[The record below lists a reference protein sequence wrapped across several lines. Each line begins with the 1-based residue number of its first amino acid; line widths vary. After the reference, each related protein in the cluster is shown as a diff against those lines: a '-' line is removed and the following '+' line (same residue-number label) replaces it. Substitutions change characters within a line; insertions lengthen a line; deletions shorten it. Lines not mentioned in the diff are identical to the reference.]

1 MNFLRSTFLKTVALT
16 CAVFLMTACQSETPA
31 MTPAEA
37 KRVANLTDRMTT
49 RCVGRY
55 LIDLPEQFVLNSS
68 SITQIE
74 GVSIEAT
81 PMSRTDFDARLQRR
95 KTALEREKIDAEET
109 PSLTEIRKL
118 PEGIGLVFNRS
129 RTGSS
134 AALRAWELVSWSNNI
149 SFTMTIESTNT
160 TLSNYAYPEDQK
172 RDNVEESLVRLF
184 DLYKRTRPRHD
195 TEIPS
200 EPGVCFANGFVQ
212 GPPTDEEW
220 IDMNHHWKG
229 VPDVYFSF
237 NSNSSI
243 GPEGDTLMQRD
254 KVEEAL
260 AREGGKTL
268 RKGTRNVNG
277 LMFEEWLM
285 QRLSQQWKNV
295 MLYDMNAEMN
305 SKSGDAERPLVVFSL
320 VSGVKHPRPQPT
332 LERAAT
338 EKPLESAT
346 LNAAETIGLWDRIS
360 ATLRLRPGAF

>member
-1 MNFLRSTFLKTVALT
+1 MKVLCSTFLKTVILA
-16 CAVFLMTACQSETPA
+16 CGVFLITACQSEKPA
-31 MTPAEA
+31 MTPAEVQ
-37 KRVANLTDRMTT
+37 RVSNLTDHMTA

-74 GVSIEAT
+74 GVSIVAT
-81 PMSRTDFDARLQRR
+81 PMSRADFDARLQRR
-95 KTALEREKIDAEET
+95 KMALEREKIDAEET

-118 PEGIGLVFNRS
+118 PEGVGLVFNRS

-134 AALRAWELVSWSNNI
+134 AALRAWELVSWSNNV

-160 TLSNYAYPEDQK
+160 TLSSYAYPEDQR
-172 RDNVEESLVRLF
+172 RDNVEERLVKLF
-184 DLYKRTRPRHD
+184 DVYKRTRPRSD
-195 TEIPS
+195 TEIPI

-220 IDMNHHWKG
+220 VDMNHHWKG

-237 NSNSSI
+237 SSNSSI
-243 GPEGDTLMQRD
+243 GPEDDTLLQRH

-277 LMFEEWLM
+277 LIFEEWLM
-285 QRLSQQWKNV
+285 QRLSQQWKDV

-305 SKSGDAERPLVVFSL
+305 SKAGDAERPLLFFSL
-320 VSGVKHPRPQPT
+320 VSGVKYPRPQPT
-332 LERAAT
+332 LEQAAT

-346 LNAAETIGLWDRIS
+346 LNAAETMALWDRIS
-360 ATLRLRPGAF
+360 STLRIRPGAF